1 MYRFAEH
8 WFRQLL
14 AASPIVSVIGPRQSG
29 KTTLARWMAKQE
41 DRPYLS
47 LENLRL
53 RALAKQNPTQFLA
66 QLKNGAILDEVQ
78 RVPALMPYLESN
90 LELLPFSRSELAR
103 EKKAPSSLENTL
115 LTGGYPPLFNKKTNR
130 QQWFADYLAT
140 FVERDLQQWLVVQ
153 NIDLFYRFVYRCA
166 QQNGQLLHLSS
177 LAEDCGITRNTVR
190 AWISVLEA
198 SYLVRRLP
206 PHHAYF
212 KKRTIKAQKLYF
224 SDTGLLCWLL
234 DIHTPEQLLAHPLY
248 NKIFEAW
255 VISEYRKNALNNDT
269 RSAFYFWR
277 DTNGNQIDLIINN
290 RSHIIPVQINPTREL
305 NKGLFTVISRWMRRS
320 GPMAQFPTL
329 IYGGNLNAFRH
340 GVNVRGWQKIR

>member
-14 AASPIVSVIGPRQSG
+14 AASPIVSVTGPRQSG
-29 KTTLARWMAKQE
+29 KTTLARWMAKQTG
-41 DRPYLS
+41 RPYLS
-47 LENLRL
+47 LENLGL
-53 RALAKQNPTQFLA
+53 RALAKENPTQFLA

-166 QQNGQLLHLSS
+166 RQNGQLLHLSS

-248 NKIFEAW
+248 KKIFEAW
-255 VISEYRKNALNNDT
+255 VISEYRKNALNKGT
-269 RSAFYFWR
+269 RPAFYFWR
-277 DTNGNQIDLIINN
+277 DTNGNQIDLIIDKC
-290 RSHIIPVQINPTREL
+290 SHINPVQINPTRDL
-305 NKGLFTVISRWMRRS
+305 HKGLFTVISRWMRRS

-329 IYGGNLNAFRH
+329 IYGGNLNALRH